1 MEKLGKQLRE
11 WRMGKGLGR
20 EEVAAALGRTVNTV
34 RNIENGQR
42 PGGPLALRIQ
52 LVLNGEI
59 PVRPGGLHS
68 MRGAMEDPR
77 LLQVVKIMANDE
89 IRKTVADLSKQ
100 LRISSIDAWMSVLRA
115 KIEETLGE
123 TSNADE
129 KNIAA
134 VEK

>member
-1 MEKLGKQLRE
+1 
-11 WRMGKGLGR
+11 
-20 EEVAAALGRTVNTV
+20 
-34 RNIENGQR
+34 
-42 PGGPLALRIQ
+42 
-52 LVLNGEI
+52 
-59 PVRPGGLHS
+59 